1 MAQILNFGVVNEADD
16 GVTRETKLRIWWT
29 CFIID
34 TWGSSGS
41 DLPLQFKI
49 ESKRPRVPMDE
60 TTFSNM
66 KVGDPEIAESQWKP
80 GLWGHMVKLVEIFSQ
95 IQNLHKYLTE
105 TAEWD
110 EDLIEDAVRGFDVA
124 LTAFEQN
131 LEPQMR
137 YSLENLA
144 VYVSRGLGRLF
155 IAFHLG
161 YYHYYTLL
169 FYQYLDHRRNP
180 ARNGRLYASRC
191 KMNANII
198 CDILRA
204 SREVE
209 GADAIYDI
217 VGHLAVV
224 SSSVLV
230 HTFLFGDTAELPDAK
245 RRLESN
251 LESLVQ
257 LREYWPSVE
266 LIVCNCSGIF
276 LELPH
281 LKYC

>member
-1 MAQILNFGVVNEADD
+1 
-16 GVTRETKLRIWWT
+16 
-29 CFIID
+29 
-34 TWGSSGS
+34 
-41 DLPLQFKI
+41 
-49 ESKRPRVPMDE
+49 
-60 TTFSNM
+60 
-66 KVGDPEIAESQWKP
+66 
-80 GLWGHMVKLVEIFSQ
+80 
-95 IQNLHKYLTE
+95 
-105 TAEWD
+105 
-110 EDLIEDAVRGFDVA
+110 
-124 LTAFEQN
+124 
-131 LEPQMR
+131 
-137 YSLENLA
+137 
-144 VYVSRGLGRLF
+144 
-155 IAFHLG
+155 
-161 YYHYYTLL
+161 
-169 FYQYLDHRRNP
+169 
-180 ARNGRLYASRC
+180 
-191 KMNANII
+191 MNANII